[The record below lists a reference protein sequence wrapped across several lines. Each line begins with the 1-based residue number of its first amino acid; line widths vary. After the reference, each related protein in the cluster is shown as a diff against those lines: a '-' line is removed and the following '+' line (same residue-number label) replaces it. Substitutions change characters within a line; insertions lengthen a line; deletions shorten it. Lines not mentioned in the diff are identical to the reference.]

1 MNYDTQYLT
10 YAEYKQLGG
19 KLDEMP
25 FNLLELKARSKIDGR
40 TLGRLKDLP
49 SQNTEV
55 KACVFRLIEI
65 MNNNDMRKS
74 KNISSEN
81 TDGYSISYGTLSN
94 DDEKNQYNDIIR
106 DYLTSCQLEDGTP
119 YLYCGVDR

>member
-119 YLYCGVDR
+119 YFYCGVDR